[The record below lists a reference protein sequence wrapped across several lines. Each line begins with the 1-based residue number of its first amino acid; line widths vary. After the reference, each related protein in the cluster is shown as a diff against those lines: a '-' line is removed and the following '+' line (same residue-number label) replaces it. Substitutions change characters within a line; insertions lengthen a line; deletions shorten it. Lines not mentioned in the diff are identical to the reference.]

1 MARSAHRTGR
11 HHAASAKGPTTALLL
26 FGGSDLSAVRVKTGL
41 GAQQCC
47 RMLEVFLPEQRL
59 HVDVEWLILQGEIVD
74 GSTVVGG
81 VVHAPSRPDDH
92 PSPSLRSLATA
103 PSGA

>member
-26 FGGSDLSAVRVKTGL
+26 FGGGDLGAVRVKTGP

-59 HVDVEWLILQGEIVD
+59 HVDVERLILHGELVD
-74 GSTVVGG
+74 GLIVSSVLVN
-81 VVHAPSRPDDH
+81 APSRRGEHQIAMP
-92 PSPSLRSLATA
+92 PPVGLCL
-103 PSGA
+103 